1 MAIKFEQVNF
11 SYPSFDGTNFSALE
25 NINLEIEQ
33 KDEFITLIGETGS
46 GKSTLVQHMNA
57 LIRPVSGSV
66 TIYGIKIEKNTNKN
80 KKIKL
85 NPLRQK
91 VGLVFQFPEYQ
102 LFEET
107 VLKDIIFG
115 PKNFGVPEKI
125 AIERAKEIIK
135 HVGLNESYLERSPF
149 NLSGGEKKRVS
160 IAGILAMDPDILVLD
175 EPTSGLDPKG
185 KDALLELFTSIHENL
200 NKTVIIITHD
210 MNTVY
215 KYASRV
221 LVMHDGKLVY
231 DGKPN
236 ELFEE
241 KNIAEWNLDLPD
253 IIEITNQLE
262 SKLNIRFKSK
272 PRNVNE
278 LFDLV
283 KGEFLWKIL

>member
-11 SYPSFDGTNFSALE
+11 SYPSFDGTNFSALKD
-25 NINLEIEQ
+25 INLEIDEFG
-33 KDEFITLIGETGS
+33 EFITLIGETGS

-57 LIRPVSGSV
+57 LVRPTTGSV
-66 TIYGIKIEKNTNKN
+66 TIYGIKIENDT
-80 KKIKL
+80 KKKGKVKL
-85 NPLRQK
+85 NPLRQR

-115 PKNFGVPEKI
+115 PKNFGVSTEDAVK
-125 AIERAKEIIK
+125 RAKEVIK
-135 HVGLNESYLERSPF
+135 HVGLDEEYLKRSPF

-160 IAGILAMDPDILVLD
+160 IAGILAMEPDILVLD

-185 KDALLELFTSIHENL
+185 RDDLLKLFMDIHNKL

-221 LVMHDGKLVY
+221 LVMNSGSLVY
-231 DGKPN
+231 DGKPSK
-236 ELFEE
+236 LFSIDNIE
-241 KNIAEWNLDLPD
+241 KWNLDIPD
-253 IIEITNQLE
+253 IISITRQLE
-262 SKLNIRFKSK
+262 EKLDIKFNSQPKTI
-272 PRNVNE
+272 E
-278 LFDLV
+278 DLFLLV
-283 KGEFLWKIL
+283 KEVI

>member
-1 MAIKFEQVNF
+1 MAIKFEQVNYL
-11 SYPSFDGTNFSALE
+11 YPSYDGNDFSALQD
-25 NINLEIEQ
+25 IDLEISD
-33 KDEFITLIGETGS
+33 KGEFITLVGETGS

-57 LIRPVSGSV
+57 LIRPTTGSV

-80 KKIKL
+80 KRIKL
-85 NPLRQK
+85 NHLRQK

-115 PKNFGVPEKI
+115 PKNFGVSNEE
-125 AIERAKEIIK
+125 AIKRAVEVIK

-160 IAGILAMDPDILVLD
+160 IAGILAMEPDILVLD

-185 KDALLELFTSIHENL
+185 RDALLQLFTDIHKKL
-200 NKTVIIITHD
+200 HKTVLIITHD

-221 LVMHDGKLVY
+221 LVLSEGKLVF
-231 DGKPN
+231 DGKASK
-236 ELFEE
+236 LFIDE
-241 KNIAEWNLDLPD
+241 NIANWNLDLPD
-253 IIEITNQLE
+253 IIEITKKLE
-262 SKLNIRFKSK
+262 DKLAIKFASS
-272 PRNVNE
+272 PRNVDE
-278 LFDLV
+278 LFELL
-283 KGEFLWKIL
+283 KGAL

>member
-1 MAIKFEQVNF
+1 MAIKFEQVSF
-11 SYPSFDGTNFSALE
+11 QYPSFDGKNFSALE
-25 NINLEIEQ
+25 NINLEISD
-33 KDEFITLIGETGS
+33 KGEFITLIGETGS

-57 LIRPVSGSV
+57 LLRPNTGSV

-115 PKNFGVPEKI
+115 PKNFGVKEDE
-125 AIERAKEIIK
+125 AIKRAKEVIK
-135 HVGLNESYLERSPF
+135 HVGLTEDYLGRSPF
-149 NLSGGEKKRVS
+149 NLSGGEQKRVS
-160 IAGILAMDPDILVLD
+160 IAGILAMEPDILVLD

-185 KDALLELFTSIHENL
+185 RDALLELFTNIHKKL
-200 NKTVIIITHD
+200 NKTIIIITHD

-221 LVMHDGKLVY
+221 IVMHDAKLVY
-231 DGKPN
+231 DGLPN
-236 ELFEE
+236 MLFMDENIE
-241 KNIAEWNLDLPD
+241 KWNLDLPD
-253 IIEITNQLE
+253 IIGITKQLE
-262 SKLNIRFKSK
+262 AKLDITFTKK
-272 PRNVNE
+272 PHNVNE
-278 LFDLV
+278 LFELM
-283 KGEFLWKIL
+283 KGVL

>member
-283 KGEFLWKIL
+283 KGEFL

>member
-11 SYPSFDGTNFSALE
+11 QYPSFDGTMFSAIKD
-25 NINLEIEQ
+25 INLEIND
-33 KDEFITLIGETGS
+33 KGEFITLIGETGS

-57 LIRPVSGSV
+57 LIRPTTGSV
-66 TIYGIKIEKNTNKN
+66 TIYGIKIEQDT
-80 KKIKL
+80 KKKGKVKL
-85 NPLRQK
+85 NPLRQR
-91 VGLVFQFPEYQ
+91 VGLVFQFPDYQ

-115 PKNFGVPEKI
+115 PKNFGVKEDE
-125 AIERAKEIIK
+125 AIIRAKEVIK
-135 HVGLNESYLERSPF
+135 HVGLDEGYLKRSPF

-160 IAGILAMDPDILVLD
+160 IAGILAMEPDILVLD

-185 KDALLELFTSIHENL
+185 RDDLLNLFTRIHKEL

-221 LVMHDGKLVY
+221 LVMNDGNLVY
-231 DGKPN
+231 DGLPK
-236 ELFEE
+236 ELFNED
-241 KNIAEWNLDLPD
+241 NIAKWNLDVPD
-253 IIEITNQLE
+253 IITITKQLE
-262 SKLNIRFKSK
+262 EKLHVTFTSQPQTIKG
-272 PRNVNE
+272 

-283 KGEFLWKIL
+283 KEVI

>member
-11 SYPSFDGTNFSALE
+11 SYPSFDGTNFSALKD
-25 NINLEIEQ
+25 INLEIDEFG
-33 KDEFITLIGETGS
+33 EFITLIGETGS

-57 LIRPVSGSV
+57 LVRPTTGSV
-66 TIYGIKIEKNTNKN
+66 TIYGIKIENDT
-80 KKIKL
+80 KKKGKVKL
-85 NPLRQK
+85 NPLRQR

-115 PKNFGVPEKI
+115 PKNFGVSTEDAVK
-125 AIERAKEIIK
+125 RAKEVIK
-135 HVGLNESYLERSPF
+135 HVGLDEEYLKRSPF

-160 IAGILAMDPDILVLD
+160 IAGILAMEPDILVLD

-185 KDALLELFTSIHENL
+185 RDDLLKLFMDIHTKL

-221 LVMHDGKLVY
+221 LVMNSRSLVY
-231 DGKPN
+231 DGKPSK
-236 ELFEE
+236 LFSIDNIE
-241 KNIAEWNLDLPD
+241 KWNLDIPD
-253 IIEITNQLE
+253 IISITRQLE
-262 SKLNIRFKSK
+262 EKLDIKFNSQPKTI
-272 PRNVNE
+272 E
-278 LFDLV
+278 DLFLLV
-283 KGEFLWKIL
+283 KEVI

>member
-11 SYPSFDGTNFSALE
+11 SYPSFDGTNFSALKD
-25 NINLEIEQ
+25 INLEINEFG
-33 KDEFITLIGETGS
+33 EFITLIGETGS

-57 LIRPVSGSV
+57 LVRPTTGSV
-66 TIYGIKIEKNTNKN
+66 TIYGIKIENDT
-80 KKIKL
+80 KKKGKVKL
-85 NPLRQK
+85 NPLRQR

-115 PKNFGVPEKI
+115 PKNFGVSHEDAVK
-125 AIERAKEIIK
+125 RANEVIK
-135 HVGLNESYLERSPF
+135 HVGLDEEYLKRSPF

-160 IAGILAMDPDILVLD
+160 IAGILAMEPDILVLD

-185 KDALLELFTSIHENL
+185 RDDLLNLFTDIHNKL

-221 LVMHDGKLVY
+221 LVMNEGSLVY
-231 DGKPN
+231 DGKPS
-236 ELFEE
+236 ELFSID
-241 KNIAEWNLDLPD
+241 NIEHWNLDIPD
-253 IIEITNQLE
+253 IISITRKLE
-262 SKLNIRFKSK
+262 EKLNIKFKNQPK
-272 PRNVNE
+272 TIE
-278 LFDLV
+278 DLFLLV
-283 KGEFLWKIL
+283 KEVI

>member
-11 SYPSFDGTNFSALE
+11 SYPSFDGTSFSALKD
-25 NINLEIEQ
+25 IDLEISE
-33 KDEFITLIGETGS
+33 KGEFITLIGETGS

-57 LIRPVSGSV
+57 LLRPNTGSV
-66 TIYGIKIEKNTNKN
+66 TIYGIKIEKNTNRN

-85 NPLRQK
+85 NSLRQK

-115 PKNFGVPEKI
+115 PKNFGVKEEE
-125 AIERAKEIIK
+125 AIKRAKEVIK
-135 HVGLNESYLERSPF
+135 HVGLTEDYLERSPF

-160 IAGILAMDPDILVLD
+160 IAGILAMEPNILVLD

-185 KDALLELFTSIHENL
+185 RDALLELFTNIYDEL
-200 NKTVIIITHD
+200 NKTIIIITHD

-215 KYASRV
+215 KYSSRV
-221 LVMHDGKLVY
+221 LVMHDGELVF

-236 ELFEE
+236 TLFMEN
-241 KNIAEWNLDLPD
+241 NIMKWNLDLPD

-262 SKLNIRFKSK
+262 EKLDIKFTTK
-272 PRNVNE
+272 PHNVDE
-278 LFDLV
+278 LFTLM
-283 KGEFLWKIL
+283 KGVL

>member
-11 SYPSFDGTNFSALE
+11 SYPSFDGNNFSALK
-25 NINLEIEQ
+25 NINLEINE
-33 KDEFITLIGETGS
+33 KGEFITLIGETGS

-57 LIRPVSGSV
+57 LVRPTTGRV
-66 TIYGIKIEKNTNKN
+66 TIYGIKIENDT
-80 KKIKL
+80 KKKGKVKL
-85 NPLRQK
+85 NPLRQR

-115 PKNFGVPEKI
+115 PKNFGVSTEDATK
-125 AIERAKEIIK
+125 RAKEVIK
-135 HVGLNESYLERSPF
+135 HVGLDEDYLKRSPF

-160 IAGILAMDPDILVLD
+160 IAGILAMEPDILVLD

-185 KDALLELFTSIHENL
+185 RDDLLKLFTDIHNKL

-221 LVMHDGKLVY
+221 LVMNEGNLVY
-231 DGKPN
+231 DGIPS
-236 ELFEE
+236 ELFSN
-241 KNIAEWNLDLPD
+241 KNIESWNLDVPD
-253 IIEITNQLE
+253 IISITSQLQDR
-262 SKLNIRFKSK
+262 LNITFNNQPKTI
-272 PRNVNE
+272 E
-278 LFDLV
+278 DLFLLV
-283 KGEFLWKIL
+283 KEVIK

>member
-11 SYPSFDGTNFSALE
+11 SYPSFDGTNFSALKD
-25 NINLEIEQ
+25 INLEIDEFG
-33 KDEFITLIGETGS
+33 EFITLIGETGS

-57 LIRPVSGSV
+57 LVRPTTGSV
-66 TIYGIKIEKNTNKN
+66 TIYGIKIENDT
-80 KKIKL
+80 KKKGKVKL
-85 NPLRQK
+85 NPLRQR

-115 PKNFGVPEKI
+115 PKNFGVSTEDAVK
-125 AIERAKEIIK
+125 RAKEVIK
-135 HVGLNESYLERSPF
+135 HVGLDEEYLKRSPF

-160 IAGILAMDPDILVLD
+160 IAGILAMEPDILVLD

-185 KDALLELFTSIHENL
+185 RDDLLKLFMDINTKL

-221 LVMHDGKLVY
+221 LVMNSGSLVY
-231 DGKPN
+231 DGKPSK
-236 ELFEE
+236 LFSIDNIE
-241 KNIAEWNLDLPD
+241 KWNLDIPD
-253 IIEITNQLE
+253 IISITRQLE
-262 SKLNIRFKSK
+262 EKLDIKFNSQPKTI
-272 PRNVNE
+272 E
-278 LFDLV
+278 DLFLLV
-283 KGEFLWKIL
+283 KEVI

>member
-11 SYPSFDGTNFSALE
+11 LYPSFDNEQFSALT
-25 NINLEIEQ
+25 NINLDISE
-33 KDEFITLIGETGS
+33 KGEFITLIGETGS

-57 LIRPVSGSV
+57 LLRPTTGNV
-66 TIYGIKIEKNTNKN
+66 TIYGIKIEKNSNKD

-115 PKNFGVPEKI
+115 PKNFGVSEEEATK
-125 AIERAKEIIK
+125 RAKEVIQ
-135 HVGLNESYLERSPF
+135 HVGLSEEYLERSPF

-160 IAGILAMDPDILVLD
+160 IAGILAMEPDILVLD

-185 KDALLELFTSIHENL
+185 RDALLELFTNIHKEL

-210 MNTVY
+210 MNIVY

-221 LVMHDGKLVY
+221 LVMHQSHLVFDGS
-231 DGKPN
+231 PN
-236 ELFEE
+236 QLFMKE
-241 KNIAEWNLDLPD
+241 NIAKWNLDLPD

-262 SKLNIRFKSK
+262 QKLKLKFDTL
-272 PRNVNE
+272 PHNVDQLFE
-278 LFDLV
+278 LM
-283 KGEFLWKIL
+283 KGVL